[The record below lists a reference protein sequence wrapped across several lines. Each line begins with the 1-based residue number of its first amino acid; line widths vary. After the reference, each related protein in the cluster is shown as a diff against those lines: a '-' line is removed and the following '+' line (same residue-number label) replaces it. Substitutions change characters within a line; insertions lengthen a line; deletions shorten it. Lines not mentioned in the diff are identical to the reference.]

1 MGASEGTQFSALIML
16 DLQEEEPQS
25 GSGRS
30 QETSPGDV
38 LYFLPAWEA
47 SEKLTSFLPK
57 LGNEPIYISCT

>member
-25 GSGRS
+25 RSGRS

-38 LYFLPAWEA
+38 LYFLPSWEA
-47 SEKLTSFLPK
+47 SAKTHILSSK
-57 LGNEPIYISCT
+57 AGK